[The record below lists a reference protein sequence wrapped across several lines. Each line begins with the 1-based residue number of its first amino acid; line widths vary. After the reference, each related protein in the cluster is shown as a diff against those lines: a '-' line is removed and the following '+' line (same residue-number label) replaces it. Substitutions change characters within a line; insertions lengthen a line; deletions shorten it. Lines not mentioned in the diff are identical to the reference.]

1 MTQRARKRTLV
12 LGVAALALAPLVLT
26 AALAPMIARAASP
39 PEAELAP
46 SPPEV
51 LKWGFMA
58 AAVVTGLSALGAA
71 YAVAVVGG
79 AAMGAVAE
87 KPDLAGR
94 AIVFV
99 GLAEG
104 IAIYGL
110 IVAIMILG
118 YLR

>member
-1 MTQRARKRTLV
+1 MML
-12 LGVAALALAPLVLT
+12 AALGLPPLALLAVL
-26 AALAPMIARAASP
+26 AALAPWNALAASP
-39 PEAELAP
+39 PEGAAGG

-51 LKWGFMA
+51 LKWGFLA
-58 AAVVTGLSALGAA
+58 AAGVTGLSALGAA

-118 YLR
+118 YLQ

>member
-1 MTQRARKRTLV
+1 MV
-12 LGVAALALAPLVLT
+12 LAPLVGTAWLVPAFAQAVQEGT
-26 AALAPMIARAASP
+26 AAPSSP
-39 PEAELAP
+39 PSAE
-46 SPPEV
+46 V
-51 LKWGFMA
+51 MKWGFMA
-58 AAVVTGLSALGAA
+58 AALVTGLSALGAA

-87 KPDLAGR
+87 KPETAGR
-94 AIVFV
+94 ALVFV

>member
-1 MTQRARKRTLV
+1 MTRRRLLIV
-12 LGVAALALAPLVLT
+12 ALALAPIVFAVLLVP
-26 AALAPMIARAASP
+26 AFAQAVESS
-39 PEAELAP
+39 PEAAP
-46 SPPEV
+46 LPAEV
-51 LKWGFMA
+51 MKWGFIA
-58 AAVVTGLSALGAA
+58 AALVTGISAIGAA

-87 KPDLAGR
+87 KPETAGR
-94 AIVFV
+94 ALVFV